1 MQSGYKTLTP
11 IQLSNIFFCDEEGH
25 FSRQEVQV
33 YFGCCTLV
41 AIREA
46 AKRYKE
52 GRGETPKQIARY
64 RLLEL
69 SRLTEIS
76 ESGVKRALRRLEQK
90 GILTYTQEEIF
101 ITTESIGG
109 LNPLMEDLSCH
120 RSPKRPIPVPRSMLR
135 FLAQNKKV
143 SLSKTIVAYLARGLS
158 LSRHGG
164 IIINRGT
171 VKISWISETMG
182 LSERA
187 ARYARQELIRM
198 GWIQHDENSH
208 QLKLNRDGAYFAVN
222 LDWAFVKREK
232 ESMENVS
239 DFAPPL
245 PEKCTVFAPPIEN
258 KKTSIED
265 KYQKPR
271 VSKAAGIFL
280 EVGKAPPTL
289 RDIKTQDLWNFHRL
303 EELFFQAV
311 AAAWIPGCEASALN
325 FLAAAV
331 RAREVGEDPPR
342 VFVTLVRKGL
352 WNHIN
357 QAQEDR
363 ARAALVRFRMVN
375 PNRFRI
381 LEARRVA

>member
-11 IQLSNIFFCDEEGH
+11 IQLSNIFFSREERR

-33 YFGCCTLV
+33 YFACFALV

-46 AKRYKE
+46 AKRYNE
-52 GRGETPKQIARY
+52 GRGETPKRLSRY
-64 RLLEL
+64 RLFEL
-69 SRLTEIS
+69 SRLTEIP
-76 ESGVKRALRRLEQK
+76 ESGVKRALKQLEQE
-90 GILTYTQEEIF
+90 GILTYTPEDIF
-101 ITTESIGG
+101 ITTEPIGG
-109 LNPLMEDLSCH
+109 LNPLLEDISCG

-135 FLAQNKKV
+135 FLAQNKKM
-143 SLSKTIVAYLARGLS
+143 SLTKTIVAYLARGLS
-158 LSRHGG
+158 LSRRGG
-164 IIINRGT
+164 IINNRGT

-182 LSERA
+182 ISERA
-187 ARYARQELIRM
+187 AHYARQELIRM
-198 GWIQHDENSH
+198 RWTQHDEKSH
-208 QLKLNRDGAYFAVN
+208 QLKLNRDGAYFVVD
-222 LDWAFVKREK
+222 LDWAFVNRGK
-232 ESMENVS
+232 ESMETVS

-245 PEKCTVFAPPIEN
+245 PEKCTLFAPPIED
-258 KKTSIED
+258 KKTSIEV
-265 KYQKPR
+265 KYQKPL
-271 VSKAAGIFL
+271 VSEISGVLL
-280 EVGKAPPTL
+280 EVGKEPPNL

-303 EELFFQAV
+303 EELFFQAIT
-311 AAAWIPGCEASALN
+311 AEWIPGCEASALN

-342 VFVTLVRKGL
+342 VFVAIVRKGL

-363 ARAALVRFRMVN
+363 ARSALLRFRMVD